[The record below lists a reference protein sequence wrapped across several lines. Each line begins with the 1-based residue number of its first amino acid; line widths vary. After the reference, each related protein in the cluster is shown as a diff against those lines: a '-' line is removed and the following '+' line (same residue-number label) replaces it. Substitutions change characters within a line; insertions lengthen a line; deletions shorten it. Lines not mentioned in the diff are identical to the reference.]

1 MPVHKRQNM
10 QKALRLRKNTF
21 FSVHLFPYCKRVIF
35 VRILMADLTAA
46 IDQYLALDHTQSSL
60 AEE

>member
-1 MPVHKRQNM
+1 M

-21 FSVHLFPYCKRVIF
+21 FSAHLFPYCERVIF